1 MVHSLSRWLWP
12 VAFAAV
18 ASSAG
23 LQWVGLTAQTEA
35 ARHQT
40 SRQKLAEF
48 SSLLGKLDSAP
59 EAEKAAV
66 AKQVSGLADGL
77 ALQDEKL
84 EQGSRR
90 VVALASYEVAPDEN
104 ITVRE
109 RLRAEVRGLVGQAES
124 LEADALSRAH
134 RFVASSQIIL
144 FLGMALFAGVLR
156 VTKVRKSE
164 VSGI

>member
-1 MVHSLSRWLWP
+1 MASSLSRWLWP

-23 LQWVGLTAQTEA
+23 LQWIGLTAQTEA

-40 SRQKLAEF
+40 SRQKLTEF

-59 EAEKAAV
+59 VAEKAEV
-66 AKQVSGLADGL
+66 ARQVSGLADNL

-104 ITVRE
+104 TTVRD

-124 LEADALSRAH
+124 LEADALSRAN
-134 RFVASSQIIL
+134 RFVATSQITLIVGL
-144 FLGMALFAGVLR
+144 ALFAGVLR
-156 VTKVRKSE
+156 VSRVRKPE

>member
-1 MVHSLSRWLWP
+1 MASSLSRLLWS

-35 ARHQT
+35 ARHQN
-40 SRQKLAEF
+40 SRQKLTEF
-48 SSLLGKLDSAP
+48 SALLGKLDTASAP
-59 EAEKAAV
+59 EKAEV
-66 AKQVSGLADGL
+66 AKQVSGLADSL

-84 EQGSRR
+84 EPGSRR

-104 ITVRE
+104 ATVRE
-109 RLRAEVRGLVGQAES
+109 RLRAEVKGLVGQAES
-124 LEADALSRAH
+124 LEADALSRAN
-134 RFVASSQIIL
+134 RFVSTSQIVL
-144 FLGMALFAGVLR
+144 LLGMALFAGVLR
-156 VTKVRKSE
+156 VTRMRKPE

>member
-1 MVHSLSRWLWP
+1 MGPSFSRSLWL

-23 LQWVGLTAQTEA
+23 LQWIGLTAQSEA

-40 SRQKLAEF
+40 SRQKLSEF
-48 SSLLGKLDSAP
+48 SSLLGKLDNAP
-59 EAEKAAV
+59 EAEKPAV
-66 AKQVSGLADGL
+66 ARQVSGLADSL

-84 EQGSRR
+84 DQGSRR
-90 VVALASYEVAPDEN
+90 VVALASYEVASDDN
-104 ITVRE
+104 ATVRE

-124 LEADALSRAH
+124 LESDALNRAN
-134 RFVASSQIIL
+134 RFVTSSQIIL
-144 FLGMALFAGVLR
+144 LIGLALFAGVLH
-156 VTKVRKSE
+156 VTRTRKPE